1 MKKSEKT
8 TRELIDLSQ
17 MRIKVVINEFLLF
30 CMFDPFH
37 LFLFYIAACFISK
50 EIIMKKASTFFAIN
64 ESQFNNKHIKYVE
77 TME

>member
-1 MKKSEKT
+1 MYIIKSEKT

-37 LFLFYIAACFISK
+37 HFFLSLGSINIYTFLSYQMREKNSK
-50 EIIMKKASTFFAIN
+50 KVKICMGRA
-64 ESQFNNKHIKYVE
+64 QF
-77 TME
+77 